1 MWTCGQI
8 ENEECNPTVSESGRV
23 PDLDSVSDEHLLG
36 IQPIVAETREYDKR
50 VKAKAD
56 GVKKR
61 LIAEGDALVAAVQ
74 GAHDARVNGLLNS
87 AAGRAYV
94 AYNAAENVKFSDEL
108 TFQSNGGVPVV
119 LRLYD
124 LAKTFMGKR

>member
-1 MWTCGQI
+1 MASSPPHGVI
-8 ENEECNPTVSESGRV
+8 
-23 PDLDSVSDEHLLG
+23 D
-36 IQPIVAETREYDKR
+36 R

-61 LIAEGDALVAAVQ
+61 LAAEGDALVAAVQ

-94 AYNAAENVKFSDEL
+94 AYNAAENVKFSSEL
-108 TFQSNGGVPVV
+108 TFQSRDGVPVV